1 MNFTSPSFGEVRS
14 VDFFCSF
21 LFWEYITNVK
31 SEAQCKLTLNANKG
45 ISMKE
50 ITRPQGH
57 SWTLNDLFSQQ
68 FVGPFTAVSDD
79 GVTKLP
85 PVIDHSGPKG
95 VRSSRNY
102 NVAPEA
108 NMPGGKIVD
117 STGEVVA
124 SAASYTAAH
133 MIARA
138 LNLMPTSEFG
148 VMYLGN
154 SVYGSN
160 HHSRKNPWDFWAV
173 KVTFEHEDLDHP
185 GTILKETRY
194 VGPSLFG
201 EFEAPICVRR
211 PIHANKHHSEA
222 RANAAIKFLK
232 EVVLPR
238 KCVQD
243 KIEKIKNGKNPWWV
257 KWDTMEAVRIHYL
270 TVEADKNEGTA
281 IMHNPDGP
289 CTRVQ
294 VDKD

>member
-1 MNFTSPSFGEVRS
+1 
-14 VDFFCSF
+14 
-21 LFWEYITNVK
+21 
-31 SEAQCKLTLNANKG
+31 
-45 ISMKE
+45 MKE

-95 VRSSRNY
+95 VRGSSNY

-138 LNLMPTSEFG
+138 LNLMPTSELG
-148 VMYLGN
+148 GMYLGN
-154 SVYGSN
+154 SVYGCN
-160 HHSRKNPWDFWAV
+160 HRSRKNPWDFWVV
-173 KVTFEHEDLDHP
+173 KVTFEHEDLEHP

-201 EFEAPICVRR
+201 EFEAPVCMRR
-211 PIHANKHHSEA
+211 PID
-222 RANAAIKFLK
+222 AIDTHFENEFGKYNFIDTAGIRRQSK
-232 EVVLPR
+232 VD
-238 KCVQD
+238 D
-243 KIEKIKNGKNPWWV
+243 KIEKIKNGKNPWCV

-270 TVEADKNEGTA
+270 TVETDKDEGTA
-281 IMHNPDGP
+281 IMRNSDGT
-289 CTRVQ
+289 CTRVK